1 MYPLVIQ
8 HSHGK
13 WFIFRWFSQ
22 LETPIYF
29 GDFPYVSHNQM
40 VSLLKKT
47 NGQRLT
53 QKRGEVVVKID
64 ESDCD
69 FLNTFP
75 HEKFWGLFSQK
86 NTRKMHEK
94 KWLDS
99 NPQSSSMWW
108 IEVTSLKS
116 TQRNVCLLGRT
127 PPNRWPWK
135 NTGKRK
141 CCHIPMVDCDHP
153 LYWWVPSAKYII
165 IYQPSFINHIPI
177 CLIVQIP

>member
-1 MYPLVIQ
+1 
-8 HSHGK
+8 
-13 WFIFRWFSQ
+13 
-22 LETPIYF
+22 
-29 GDFPYVSHNQM
+29 M

-86 NTRKMHEK
+86 KNTRKMHEK

-99 NPQSSSMWW
+99 NPQSSSMW
-108 IEVTSLKS
+108 
-116 TQRNVCLLGRT
+116 
-127 PPNRWPWK
+127 
-135 NTGKRK
+135 
-141 CCHIPMVDCDHP
+141 
-153 LYWWVPSAKYII
+153 
-165 IYQPSFINHIPI
+165 
-177 CLIVQIP
+177 

>member
-1 MYPLVIQ
+1 MYPLDIQ

-13 WFIFRWFSQ
+13 CFVFRWFSQ
-22 LETPIYF
+22 LEPPIYF

-40 VSLLKKT
+40 VKSWWS
-47 NGQRLT
+47 
-53 QKRGEVVVKID
+53 RGENRR
-64 ESDCD
+64 DCD

-75 HEKFWGLFSQK
+75 HEKFWGLFSPKK
-86 NTRKMHEK
+86 NTKKMHEK

-108 IEVTSLKS
+108 IKVTSLKS

-135 NTGKRK
+135 KLEKGNVVTFSWWIVIILYIGEY
-141 CCHIPMVDCDHP
+141 HP
-153 LYWWVPSAKYII
+153 RSI
-165 IYQPSFINHIPI
+165 
-177 CLIVQIP
+177 